1 MGRGNTILTVTRGS
15 HSFAKTWAYAGQR
28 VRGIHC
34 QSFVCASNASKSSRS
49 TTSTRIS
56 GRGSIGVPA
65 SLASSSAR
73 SACTPR
79 TRPRSASWAIGGAS
93 CAKCAGAAGS
103 MCRSLCSGPMTWQIA
118 TREDIASGYG
128 LGRNVSVDR
137 IDNARGYVKGNIRLI
152 CSQLNYMRGSL
163 SDNDFILWCE
173 LVVRHNG
180 PPPIGFEKEREHAQ
194 AMAGNDEDA
203 GEVPRRA
210 G

>member
-1 MGRGNTILTVTRGS
+1 MQKSLVGPAGIPFLMKLWEKQRGRCALTG
-15 HSFAKTWAYAGQR
+15 
-28 VRGIHC
+28 
-34 QSFVCASNASKSSRS
+34 
-49 TTSTRIS
+49 
-56 GRGSIGVPA
+56 
-65 SLASSSAR
+65 L
-73 SACTPR
+73 
-79 TRPRSASWAIGGAS
+79 
-93 CAKCAGAAGS
+93 
-103 MCRSLCSGPMTWQIA
+103 PMTWQIA
-118 TREDIASGYG
+118 TREDIANGYG

>member
-1 MGRGNTILTVTRGS
+1 MHSEDPTPERFLSYRWRKLCQVRARRGTYVQKSLVGPAGIAFLMKLWEKQGGRCALT
-15 HSFAKTWAYAGQR
+15 
-28 VRGIHC
+28 GI
-34 QSFVCASNASKSSRS
+34 S
-49 TTSTRIS
+49 
-56 GRGSIGVPA
+56 
-65 SLASSSAR
+65 
-73 SACTPR
+73 
-79 TRPRSASWAIGGAS
+79 
-93 CAKCAGAAGS
+93 
-103 MCRSLCSGPMTWQIA
+103 MTWRVA
-118 TREDIASGYG
+118 TREDISNGYG

-163 SDNDFILWCE
+163 GDSDFILWCE